1 MFKKIDPKKNYAE
14 MEKEILDFWDKEK
27 IFEKSVESKPKDKIY
42 SFYDGPPFITGN
54 PHYGTLLSS
63 VVKDCIPRYWTMRGY
78 RVERRWGWDCHGLP
92 AENMVEKK
100 LGTKSKKEIEEKI
113 GIEKFNQTCLIET
126 SKIAGEW
133 KDIINR
139 IGRWVEFEGAYKTMD
154 DDYMESVWW
163 AFSELNKK
171 NLIYEDVRVSLYCP
185 RCSTPLS
192 NFEIAMDNSYQE
204 DKDPSV
210 YVKLELENQKDKF
223 LLAWTTTPWTL
234 PANVA
239 LAVNEKVDYVEVKI
253 KQQNQENI
261 KSKPAIFFN
270 SDEVY
275 IVAKDLLK
283 SLDAEYEVLK
293 TFKGAKLVDKKYK
306 PLFKNPIENGYRI
319 IKADFVGTEEGT
331 GVVHLAPAFG
341 EDDFNARKSNNL
353 PIILNVDEEGKF
365 VDGEWQGE
373 FVWEANL
380 KIIGWLKD
388 NNLLYRKENITHSYP
403 HCHRC
408 GTKLIYKAQP
418 AWFVNI
424 QKIKSDLIK
433 INKDVNWRPKHLKEG
448 RFGKGLE
455 TAPDWNISRDRYW
468 GTAMPVWKC
477 GGQVKSQKS
486 IRSESQQGDKV
497 KSKGCGNIKI
507 IGSFSELE
515 KLSGKKVNNYHRPW
529 IDEITIK
536 CEKCGKRM
544 HRIPQVFDC
553 WVESGSMSFAQFHYP
568 FENKEK
574 FEKSFPTDFISE
586 YIAQTRAW
594 FYVMHVMSVAVF
606 GKRAYKN
613 VLTTGVIAG
622 EDGRKMSKSFGNFTD
637 PNEVLETYSAD
648 ALRFYLLSSPL
659 LNAQNLNFSTETVA
673 DIQRRILGTLWNSY
687 SFFVLYAEVDKWQP
701 GKQKIEK
708 ILDQGNIL
716 DRWLLS
722 ELHQLIKE
730 VNQGFEKYSITKP
743 AKKIEKFIDDLSNWY
758 IRRSRKRFWKSEDD
772 EDKTLAYMTLHYV
785 LVELSK
791 IIAPYTPFIAEDI
804 YKNLTGEESVHLCD
818 FPLSKERFFD
828 EKLNEKMKNT
838 RDIITEALQIR
849 AKNGIKVRQP
859 LSVLSIK
866 SETLENELIEII
878 KEELNVKKIKFNNK
892 QEEAIILSLKINK
905 ELKLEGQAREVIR
918 FIQAMRREA
927 DYQVDDR
934 IIVGIKGAN
943 EVIGKFG
950 DIIQKEVLANDLK
963 DELIK
968 KADLQKEFLID
979 EKKIEISIG
988 K

>member
-1 MFKKIDPKKNYAE
+1 
-14 MEKEILDFWDKEK
+14 
-27 IFEKSVESKPKDKIY
+27 
-42 SFYDGPPFITGN
+42 
-54 PHYGTLLSS
+54 
-63 VVKDCIPRYWTMRGY
+63 
-78 RVERRWGWDCHGLP
+78 
-92 AENMVEKK
+92 
-100 LGTKSKKEIEEKI
+100 
-113 GIEKFNQTCLIET
+113 
-126 SKIAGEW
+126 
-133 KDIINR
+133 
-139 IGRWVEFEGAYKTMD
+139 
-154 DDYMESVWW
+154 
-163 AFSELNKK
+163 
-171 NLIYEDVRVSLYCP
+171 
-185 RCSTPLS
+185 
-192 NFEIAMDNSYQE
+192 
-204 DKDPSV
+204 
-210 YVKLELENQKDKF
+210 
-223 LLAWTTTPWTL
+223 
-234 PANVA
+234 
-239 LAVNEKVDYVEVKI
+239 
-253 KQQNQENI
+253 
-261 KSKPAIFFN
+261 
-270 SDEVY
+270 
-275 IVAKDLLK
+275 
-283 SLDAEYEVLK
+283 
-293 TFKGAKLVDKKYK
+293 
-306 PLFKNPIENGYRI
+306 
-319 IKADFVGTEEGT
+319 
-331 GVVHLAPAFG
+331 
-341 EDDFNARKSNNL
+341 
-353 PIILNVDEEGKF
+353 
-365 VDGEWQGE
+365 
-373 FVWEANL
+373 
-380 KIIGWLKD
+380 
-388 NNLLYRKENITHSYP
+388 
-403 HCHRC
+403 
-408 GTKLIYKAQP
+408 
-418 AWFVNI
+418 
-424 QKIKSDLIK
+424 
-433 INKDVNWRPKHLKEG
+433 
-448 RFGKGLE
+448 
-455 TAPDWNISRDRYW
+455 
-468 GTAMPVWKC
+468 
-477 GGQVKSQKS
+477 
-486 IRSESQQGDKV
+486 
-497 KSKGCGNIKI
+497 
-507 IGSFSELE
+507 
-515 KLSGKKVNNYHRPW
+515 
-529 IDEITIK
+529 
-536 CEKCGKRM
+536 
-544 HRIPQVFDC
+544 
-553 WVESGSMSFAQFHYP
+553 MSFAQFHYP

-606 GKRAYKN
+606 GKKAYKN